1 MSNTIAALAT
11 PPVPSALAIIRL
23 SGPLVHEISE
33 KLTGSEC
40 RIGKISYRLLKV
52 HGELIDD
59 VVVSAW
65 KGPASF
71 TGEDMVEF
79 SCHGNMLIVDRIIS
93 ACCELGAE
101 PAAPGE
107 FTRRAYLNGK
117 MDLTQAEAVSDLIHA
132 RSERALKA
140 VRRFQQGAFGQKLAE
155 IRESLLQVL
164 SHLEAYIDFPDED
177 ISPEVGQKMQDEVLS
192 ISGKVDTY
200 LKTAQTG
207 KFLRN
212 GATVVLVG
220 VPNAGKSSLMNALL
234 DEDRVL
240 VSDQPGTTRDTVD
253 AECQIGGFPCFLTDT
268 AGLRDSN
275 EVIEKMGMERTRKSL
290 AAADVILHL
299 IDGAAANVIE
309 TPDLDFPDITI
320 PVIRVITKSDLQTHS
335 ELDGLAV
342 SSTTGEG
349 VEALKTAILAALKLN
364 DQTALNES
372 LAINTRHE
380 FHLREA
386 QEHLLRASENLLH
399 NEAPEITSSDLRAAL
414 FAMAEI
420 VGETSNEDILDRL
433 FQNFCIGK

>member
-1 MSNTIAALAT
+1 MSSTIIALAT
-11 PPVPSALAIIRL
+11 PPVPSALANIRM
-23 SGPLVHEISE
+23 SGPLSHKI
-33 KLTGSEC
+33 C
-40 RIGKISYRLLKV
+40 RQLCGLEVSPGKVAYRLLKNND
-52 HGELIDD
+52 ELLDD
-59 VVVSAW
+59 VVVLSW
-65 KGPASF
+65 KSPASF

-79 SCHGNMLIVDRIIS
+79 SCHGNMLIVDRIIA
-93 ACCELGAE
+93 ACCEAGAE

-140 VRRFQQGAFGQKLAE
+140 VRCFQQGAFGQKLGE
-155 IRESLLQVL
+155 LRESLLQVL

-177 ISPEVGQKMQDEVLS
+177 ISPDTGQHMLDQVNDICEKLEA
-192 ISGKVDTY
+192 Y

-212 GATVVLVG
+212 GATVVLAG

-253 AECQIGGFPCFLTDT
+253 AECQIGGFPCFLIDT
-268 AGLRDSN
+268 AGLRES
-275 EVIEKMGMERTRKSL
+275 EEIIEQMGMARTRKTLSE
-290 AAADVILHL
+290 ADVILHL
-299 IDGAAANVIE
+299 IDGTDKTSE
-309 TPDLDFPDITI
+309 TSMEFPEPSI
-320 PVIRVITKSDLQTHS
+320 PVIQVITKSDIKSRSDLTGVS
-335 ELDGLAV
+335 V
-342 SSTTGEG
+342 SSTTGDG
-349 VEALKTAILAALKLN
+349 VEELKAAILDALKLS
-364 DQTALNES
+364 DQTALSES

-380 FHLREA
+380 FHLKEA
-386 QEHLLRASENLLH
+386 REHLNRATANLKQA
-399 NEAPEITSSDLRAAL
+399 EAPEISSSDLRAAL
-414 FAMAEI
+414 FSLAEI